1 MSTIH
6 GNGNNEQNPV
16 YYAII
21 NGKKIALT
29 HEQRKGWNEMINR
42 NRRYARDFG
51 LCGQP
56 DFRKCSGDCGTCPF
70 KKEGAFVYMDDRERF
85 VDGYSKGKFAPANP
99 AVTTEDEAVGAETWD
114 WLYREAEKTVKRG
127 QEILYLSMQE
137 GLSAH
142 QIADRTGIAKST
154 VVDRLNKLLDFIREH
169 RDDLI

>member
-1 MSTIH
+1 MSQ
-6 GNGNNEQNPV
+6 QNPV

-21 NGKKIALT
+21 NGRKIALT

-51 LCGQP
+51 LCGQAN
-56 DFRKCSGDCGTCPF
+56 FRRCSGDCGICPF
-70 KKEGAFVYMDDRERF
+70 KKEGAFVYMDDRDRF
-85 VDGYSKGKFAPANP
+85 ADGYSSGRFTPANP
-99 AVTTEDEAVGAETWD
+99 TVTPEDEAVEADTWD
-114 WLYREAEKTVKRG
+114 WLYREADKTVQRG
-127 QEILYLSMQE
+127 QEILCLRMQE

-169 RDDLI
+169 REDLI